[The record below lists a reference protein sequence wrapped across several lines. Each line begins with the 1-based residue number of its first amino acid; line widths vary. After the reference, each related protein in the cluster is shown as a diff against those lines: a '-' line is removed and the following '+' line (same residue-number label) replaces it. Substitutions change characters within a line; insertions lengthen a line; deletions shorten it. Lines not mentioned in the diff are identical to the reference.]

1 MSADTAQR
9 TVEKHVYGVAAVEV
23 GGRQLALAW
32 GRLVIIGQDFASAAS
47 SPGSW
52 TMDLETISYGKLP
65 MSDCAVRITIKDG
78 RTMVAEA
85 VLESTNG
92 RLFRFESR
100 RAAAGLEQLES
111 AIDERHDQPV
121 SADSLN

>member
-1 MSADTAQR
+1 MSAETAQR

-23 GGRQLALAW
+23 AGRQLALAW
-32 GRLVIIGQDFASAAS
+32 GRLVIIGGDFASAAS

-65 MSDCAVRITIKDG
+65 IIDCAVRITIKDG

-100 RAAAGLEQLES
+100 RASTGLDQLEP
-111 AIDERHDQPV
+111 AIDERHDQAV

>member
-1 MSADTAQR
+1 MSAETAQR

-32 GRLVIIGQDFASAAS
+32 GRLVIIGGDFASAPS
-47 SPGSW
+47 SLGSW

-65 MSDCAVRITIKDG
+65 MSDCAVRITIRDG

-92 RLFRFESR
+92 RLFRFKSR
-100 RAAAGLEQLES
+100 TASTGLDHLET
-111 AIDERHDQPV
+111 AIEERHDQPT